1 MALTKEKT
9 VSMDDLVY
17 QKLKTA
23 IAKRYIRPNSQLVE
37 TTIAEQL
44 GVSRTP
50 VRAALKRMVYDGFVQ
65 MIPNKGAFVV
75 NPSIE
80 EIHNAF
86 VVRSCLEQ
94 KSAYLAAQNFKPE
107 MMQDFQAMIEEEKR
121 ISEARDVEEYY
132 SLNDQFHFKIAE
144 ISGNPMLSQYVRDIV
159 SRTNIFLVLFDP
171 FFQIEVFTCI
181 NEHQEIITALQNK
194 EPEACAHAMEVHLRC
209 TLEEMNLEEIG
220 EKIPNDFLYL

>member
-1 MALTKEKT
+1 MVIDKNKI
-9 VSMDDLVY
+9 VSMDEAVY

-23 IAKRYIRPNSQLVE
+23 LAKRYIRPNSQLVE

-75 NPSIE
+75 NPSID

-94 KSAYLAAQNFKPE
+94 KSAYLAAQNFTKAMMPDFSE
-107 MMQDFQAMIEEEKR
+107 MIAEEKR
-121 ISEARDVEEYY
+121 ISEARDVDEYY
-132 SLNDQFHFKIAE
+132 SLNDKFHFKIAE
-144 ISGNPMLSQYVRDIV
+144 ISANPMLNQYVQEII

-181 NEHQEIITALQNK
+181 NEHQDIINALQNNDS
-194 EPEACAHAMEVHLRC
+194 EGCAKAMEKHLRC
-209 TLEEMNLEEIG
+209 TLEEMNLAEIG
-220 EKIPNDFLYL
+220 EKIPEDFLYL

>member
-1 MALTKEKT
+1 MVIEKSKV

-80 EIHNAF
+80 EIHHAF

-94 KSAYLAAQNFKPE
+94 KSAALAAQHFTPE
-107 MMQDFQAMIEEEKR
+107 MMPVFQAMIDEEKK
-121 ISEARDVEEYY
+121 ISEARDVEDYY
-132 SLNDQFHFKIAE
+132 SLNDKFHFKIAE
-144 ISGNPMLSQYVRDIV
+144 ISGNPMLSQYVREIV

-181 NEHQEIITALQNK
+181 NEHQEIITALQNNDSDG
-194 EPEACAHAMEVHLRC
+194 CAKAMENHLRC
-209 TLEEMNLEEIG
+209 TLVEMNLEEIG

>member
-1 MALTKEKT
+1 MVIDKTKT
-9 VSMDDLVY
+9 SSMDDAVY
-17 QKLKTA
+17 HKLKTA

-37 TTIAEQL
+37 TAIAEQL

-50 VRAALKRMVYDGFVQ
+50 VRAALKRLVYDGFVQ

-75 NPSIE
+75 NPSID

-94 KSAYLAAQNFKPE
+94 KSAFLAAQNFTPE
-107 MMQDFQAMIEEEKR
+107 MMPAFAEMIQEEKR
-121 ISEARDVEEYY
+121 ISEARDVDEYY
-132 SLNDQFHFKIAE
+132 SLNDRFHFKIAE
-144 ISGNPMLSQYVRDIV
+144 ISGNPMLNQYVQDII

-181 NEHQEIITALQNK
+181 NEHQEIIDALQNK
-194 EPEACAHAMEVHLRC
+194 NPKACAMAMDKHLRC
-209 TLEEMNLEEIG
+209 TLEEMNLEEISDKMPEG
-220 EKIPNDFLYL
+220 FLYL